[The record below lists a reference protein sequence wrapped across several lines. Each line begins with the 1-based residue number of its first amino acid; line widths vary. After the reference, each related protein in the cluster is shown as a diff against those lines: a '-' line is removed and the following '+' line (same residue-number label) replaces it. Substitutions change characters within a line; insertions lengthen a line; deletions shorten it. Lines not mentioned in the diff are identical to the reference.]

1 LRSKI
6 SIVVASLEPGINLT
20 LPRSMIDQRKSCVR
34 LGGSVDRRI
43 IDDLE
48 RIVDKAHVV
57 TNRDQ
62 MQNYLID
69 ETPAPVRPEPAIDL
83 VLVRPANAQQVSAV
97 LQLANKHGIPVFP
110 RGGGTGLVAG
120 AIPTQNGIVLSMERM
135 NRVEID
141 KKNMMA
147 VAEAGVTFGRLLEA
161 ANEFALFFP
170 PHPGDEN
177 AQLGGL
183 VATNAG
189 GSRAVRYGVMRNHV
203 RGLEVVLPTGEIL
216 SLGGRLHK
224 NNVGYAFMHLM
235 TGSEGTLAVITKVI
249 LQLYPRS
256 EATATIILPYDNRH
270 DAISSVPKILQDAS
284 TPLAIE
290 FVERDLMEMTAKHLG
305 ENWPVNIGNC
315 FLIVIVA
322 EPSRDQALSESAK
335 IAEICRQNGALEPFY
350 AESKRDQDRILRI
363 RSNIFSALKSETVDI
378 LDVAVPIS
386 ELARVI
392 DSITEIATRENI
404 LLPVF
409 GHAGDGNLHVHIMK
423 RRSGMPGYAEA
434 LRDEIYRIAIEA
446 GGVITGEHGIGKIR
460 TEKLQASL
468 TDKEIQ
474 LMKSI
479 KRVFDPKN
487 LLNPGTKTPL

>member
-1 LRSKI
+1 MGI
-6 SIVVASLEPGINLT
+6 SLT
-20 LPRSMIDQRKSCVR
+20 LSRGMIHPRKSCVK
-34 LGGSVDRRI
+34 LGNNVDKRVV
-43 IDDLE
+43 DDLE
-48 RIVDKAHVV
+48 SLVGRADVV

-69 ETPAPVRPEPAIDL
+69 ETPASVRPEPATDL
-83 VLVRPANAQQVSAV
+83 VLVRPTSAEQVSAV

-120 AIPTQNGIVLSMERM
+120 AVPTQDGIILSMERM
-135 NRVEID
+135 NGIEID

-147 VAEAGVTFGRLLEA
+147 VAGAGVTLGRLLEA
-161 ANEFALFFP
+161 ASGSGLLFP

-183 VATNAG
+183 VASNAG
-189 GSRAVRYGVMRNHV
+189 GSRAVRCGVMRNHV
-203 RGLEVVLPTGEIL
+203 RALEVVLPTGEIL

-224 NNVGYAFMHLM
+224 NNVGYAFMHLI
-235 TGSEGTLAVITKVI
+235 TGSEGTLAVVTKVV

-256 EATATIILPYDNRH
+256 EATATIILPYGNRH
-270 DAISSVPKILQDAS
+270 DAISSVQRILQDAS

-290 FVERDLMEMTAKHLG
+290 LVERDLMEMTAKHLG
-305 ENWPVNIGNC
+305 ENWPVKLGNC
-315 FLIVIVA
+315 YLIVIVA
-322 EPSRDQALSESAK
+322 EPSRDQVLSESAK
-335 IAEICRQNGALEPFY
+335 IAEICRQDGALEPFY

-363 RSNIFSALKSETVDI
+363 RSNIFSALKSETADI
-378 LDVAVPIS
+378 LDVSVPIS
-386 ELARVI
+386 EMAKVI
-392 DSITEIATRENI
+392 DSITEIARRESI

-409 GHAGDGNLHVHIMK
+409 GHAGDGNLHVHVMK
-423 RRSGMPGYAEA
+423 RENEMPGYTEA
-434 LRDEIYRIAIEA
+434 LRDEVYQIAIQA

-460 TEKLQASL
+460 TGKLQASL

-479 KRVFDPKN
+479 KRVFDPNN
-487 LLNPGTKTPL
+487 LLNPGTKAPL